1 MEKVKIGT
9 IFVHPDTHDVV
20 VYLGHSKSDPLY
32 PWKIY
37 DTSISDFDYAN
48 ADYFDMLM
56 TLSEF
61 EAYKNRLDNV

>member
-1 MEKVKIGT
+1 MEKIKIGT

-20 VYLGHSKSDPLY
+20 VFLGHSNEERIY

-37 DTSISDFDYAN
+37 DTSLGDYDYAN

-61 EAYKNRLDNV
+61 EFYRNRIDNV